1 MSLKFVGTEICTVD
15 FRLNKET
22 RKTLISQRSRI
33 SARANDNLE
42 KTVDLI
48 SSPRKSVAI
57 ITREYKGFGR
67 RGRQRI
73 DFGLN
78 LVKGCLRTPF
88 EDQAERSS
96 IDRAGQE
103 IELPGRRIP
112 NLKSSPPCS
121 SPRTPYILAPRS
133 VYAFTL
139 LPLSRHS
146 IKMEIFHFSRSSQLS
161 SKLPV
166 NQAVVYGL
174 LIRKIVGWASSR
186 VLGPFGPSSDSTRLL
201 RVFRAC
207 YGLREIAFE
216 GFDENARTGVVLTFG
231 KVQSLHSDRTLAR
244 AQSLRSDRALARAR
258 SLRSDRAFARARS
271 LRSDRAGRSLGPY
284 VATEIWLEL
293 GRYVAIERADRSR
306 PSETDARSLCSD
318 RAGRTLGRYV
328 ATELCAC
335 LVAAYRSSLAC
346 PRSDFHIRAYP
357 RPIWIHAVRKDIF
370 TKITFRKNGY
380 ADFYGLSGIDS
391 VVTDFDPNTVI
402 RRVAADGILYGC
414 RGKTTSCRL
423 TFEYWQRDKFWDL
436 VSGCLILCLEMLE
449 TSALGLG
456 QDLGLLLVLEGAMTN
471 STYVSRFSFIL
482 IPYRFKVR
490 DRFSAYTTCMVGI
503 EHLSGDRKCW
513 TKISDFFY
521 SAIILV
527 SDVRESSSTRWL
539 NVSAYDCLVFHE
551 GVFIE
556 EGNFVEELIFR
567 RPRRLAMLKI
577 CYSFVCHVSC
587 LKCSRALKI
596 FRDVARV

>member
-1 MSLKFVGTEICTVD
+1 MGLESCFRSLWAV
-15 FRLNKET
+15 FRLDT
-22 RKTLISQRSRI
+22 FTTSFPRFLI
-33 SARANDNLE
+33 
-42 KTVDLI
+42 
-48 SSPRKSVAI
+48 
-57 ITREYKGFGR
+57 
-67 RGRQRI
+67 
-73 DFGLN
+73 
-78 LVKGCLRTPF
+78 
-88 EDQAERSS
+88 
-96 IDRAGQE
+96 
-103 IELPGRRIP
+103 
-112 NLKSSPPCS
+112 
-121 SPRTPYILAPRS
+121 
-133 VYAFTL
+133 
-139 LPLSRHS
+139 
-146 IKMEIFHFSRSSQLS
+146 
-161 SKLPV
+161 
-166 NQAVVYGL
+166 
-174 LIRKIVGWASSR
+174 
-186 VLGPFGPSSDSTRLL
+186 
-201 RVFRAC
+201 
-207 YGLREIAFE
+207 REIAFK

-231 KVQSLHSDRTLAR
+231 KVQSLHSDRILAR
-244 AQSLRSDRALARAR
+244 ARSLRSDRAGRALGRYRPSGTIAWSLRSDRALARAR
-258 SLRSDRAFARARS
+258 SLRSDRAGRSLGRYVATELWLELGRYVANERDERSRPSFGSSSVATQRPSGTIARSLRSDRAGRSLGRYVATELGSSSRPSLAELGRYVVTERDDRSRPGGTIARSLCSDRALARARS
-271 LRSDRAGRSLGPY
+271 LRSDRAGRS
-284 VATEIWLEL
+284 
-293 GRYVAIERADRSR
+293 
-306 PSETDARSLCSD
+306 
-318 RAGRTLGRYV
+318 LGRYV

-346 PRSDFHIRAYP
+346 PRSDFHTRACP
-357 RPIWIHAVRKDIF
+357 RPIWIHVRCLRTIDIF

-380 ADFYGLSGIDS
+380 ADFYGLSDIDS
-391 VVTDFDPNTVI
+391 VVTDFDPN
-402 RRVAADGILYGC
+402 R
-414 RGKTTSCRL
+414 
-423 TFEYWQRDKFWDL
+423 
-436 VSGCLILCLEMLE
+436 CLILCLEMLE